1 VSAAVAPIACSA
13 STGSSGGLE
22 RRVAEHG
29 MSWWNLVR
37 LGFVQ
42 AAIGAVVVLLTTTIN
57 RVIVVELALPALIP
71 GLLVALHFGVQLIL
85 RPRLGHGSDQHGRRT
100 PWILGGLLVCA
111 VSGVGVAASIPVMAN
126 NMVLGVALAALASM
140 VLGAGVSASG
150 TPLLALMSE
159 RAKPSQRAGAAAI
172 TWILMIVGIIITAAT
187 SGSLLDPYSHGRLIA
202 IAGGIGGVGLLVGWL
217 ATLGV
222 EKGPRPIMPAVTTSG
237 TGTGN
242 PFLET
247 LRTVWAEPAA
257 RLFSSFIFL
266 AMFAYSAQDLILEP
280 FAGIAFGMTP
290 GESTKLSGAH
300 HGGVLVGMILTA
312 LIARRSGQLRHW
324 AAAGCLASGGAYL
337 ALVMSPTFA
346 GVQAFTLIVVMLG
359 LSNGVFA
366 IGAIGSMMALTGD
379 RTDGRAGLRLGVF
392 GAAQALAYAVGTLSG
407 AAGVDVARAVFD
419 SPVRGYL
426 AVFAV
431 QSVLFAGSAWLALRS
446 ASSERATEVFAQR
459 GEMLP
464 AVIQG

>member
-1 VSAAVAPIACSA
+1 MGTAVAPSPSTIPA
-13 STGSSGGLE
+13 SQ
-22 RRVAEHG
+22 VARTANEVG
-29 MSWWNLVR
+29 MSWWQLTR

-57 RVIVVELALPALIP
+57 RVIVVELGLPALIP
-71 GLLVALHFGVQLIL
+71 GLLVALHFAVQLYL
-85 RPRLGHGSDQHGRRT
+85 RPRLGHDSDGHGRRT
-100 PWILGGLLVCA
+100 PWILGGMAVCA
-111 VSGVGVAASIPVMAN
+111 LGGLGVAASIPVMATHT
-126 NMVLGVALAALASM
+126 VLGVVLAALASM
-140 VLGAGVSASG
+140 LLGAGVSASG

-187 SGSLLDPYSHGRLIA
+187 SGALLDPFSFTRLIA
-202 IAGGIGGVGLLVGWL
+202 IAGGIGAVGLVVSWL

-222 EKGPRPIMPAVTTSG
+222 ERGPRPVMPEVAPTEA
-237 TGTGN
+237 TGS
-242 PFLET
+242 FLAAF
-247 LRTVWAEPAA
+247 RTVWQEPAA
-257 RLFSSFIFL
+257 RLFSGFIFL

-280 FAGIAFGMTP
+280 FAGIAFGMTL

-300 HGGVLVGMILTA
+300 HGGVLAGMVLAA
-312 LIARRSGQLRHW
+312 LIATRTGQLRHW
-324 AAAGCLASGGAYL
+324 AAAGCAASAVAYL
-337 ALVMSPTFA
+337 ALVASPALATTA
-346 GVQAFTLIVVMLG
+346 TFTLIVVLLG

-379 RTDGRAGLRLGVF
+379 KTDGRAGLRLGVF

-407 AAGVDVARAVFD
+407 AAGVDLARAVFD

-431 QSVLFAGSAWLALRS
+431 QALLFGGSAWLALRS
-446 ASSERATEVFAQR
+446 ASSERATQVFQQR
-459 GEMLP
+459 GEMLS
-464 AVIQG
+464 AVMQ